1 MDKWICIS
9 TRLPRPNSH
18 IEVKIGNGTKRIIY
32 TAGMKGDDLRF
43 CYWREIGYE
52 DLYNPMKYYL
62 NYGKR
67 K

>member
-1 MDKWICIS
+1 MAEWNSIS
-9 TRLPRPNSH
+9 KRLPRDGQRV
-18 IEVKIGNGTKRIIY
+18 EVKIGNGTKRIIY

-52 DLYNPMKYYL
+52 DWYNPMKYYL